1 MNIPLEIYERVI
13 DGYSQDVL
21 HRLLALL
28 ELRDNLLAKGLGMN
42 SRLIAWHEENVRRE
56 YEKTLGP

>member
-42 SRLIAWHEENVRRE
+42 SRFLA
-56 YEKTLGP
+56 GP